1 MKKLLIKQII
11 AIAFLISTVPQSYAG
26 VGDKNYSKSISKT
39 TEENQELITR
49 LNEIDALDKANLNS
63 SEKRQLRKE
72 VRIIKHKLLTSGG
85 GVYVSVGA
93 LILILI
99 LLIILL

>member
-1 MKKLLIKQII
+1 MKKLLVKTMI
-11 AIAFLISTVPQSYAG
+11 AITFLIAVVPSSFAG
-26 VGDKNYSKSISKT
+26 VGDKKYSNSISKNSQ
-39 TEENQELITR
+39 ENSELIAR
-49 LNEIDALDKANLNS
+49 LNEIDALDKENLKS

-72 VRIIKHKLLTSGG
+72 VRTIKHKLMANGG

-93 LILILI
+93 LILVLI